1 MNNSEKQLSDRLF
14 GFVIS
19 LIICFFSLIPFFF
32 DKDIFF
38 YGFYFAALLSIIT
51 ITRPVLLNPIKL
63 IWIRFGEIISKIISF
78 LILIS
83 IYIFMI
89 IPTGLLLKLF
99 RKDIL
104 DLKVNKNNK
113 SYWKYRKNY
122 NSSMKDQF

>member
-1 MNNSEKQLSDRLF
+1 MKYGTKQMSDKLF

-19 LIICFFSLIPFFF
+19 IIISLFSLTPLFF
-32 DKDIFF
+32 DKEIFF
-38 YGFYFAALLSIIT
+38 YGIYFAILIVIIT
-51 ITRPVLLNPIKL
+51 LTKSSLLNPIKL
-63 IWIRFGEIISKIISF
+63 IWIRFGEIMSKIISF